1 MKTVSRLLEIIGLH
15 VLTNREAIM
24 EELDAL
30 SDEQFAKGLSDL
42 AEIAGCMD
50 TSWLHEVCKVERFLP
65 EEISHEDV

>member
-1 MKTVSRLLEIIGLH
+1 
-15 VLTNREAIM
+15 M
-24 EELDAL
+24 EEMDAL
-30 SDEQFAKGLSDL
+30 TDEQFAKGLSDL

>member
-1 MKTVSRLLEIIGLH
+1 MSRLLEIIGIH
-15 VLTNREAIM
+15 ALTNREAIM

-50 TSWLHEVCKVERFLP
+50 TSWLREVCKTERFLP
-65 EEISHEDV
+65 EVIQ